1 VWWNSGNA
9 YNEDKVNV
17 DAAQTVDA
25 AELSRLDLQQH
36 DRWNS
41 EYSSSLQST
50 TRLDEGESRMSR
62 TKQDAYDA
70 LNLAPETI
78 ETKLTFQHYVTI
90 ISQNMPLIGDTKS

>member
-1 VWWNSGNA
+1 MLLKQLMLLSCLAWTFNSMIDGTQNIR
-9 YNEDKVNV
+9 
-17 DAAQTVDA
+17 AAFKAQRA
-25 AELSRLDLQQH
+25 
-36 DRWNS
+36 
-41 EYSSSLQST
+41 
-50 TRLDEGESRMSR
+50 LDEGESRMSR